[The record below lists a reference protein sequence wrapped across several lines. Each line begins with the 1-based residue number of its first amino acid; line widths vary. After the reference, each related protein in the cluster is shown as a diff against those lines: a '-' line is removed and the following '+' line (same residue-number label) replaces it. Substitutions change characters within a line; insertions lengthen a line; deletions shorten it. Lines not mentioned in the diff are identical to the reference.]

1 MKIRFESDDDLPL
14 GTILSIPV
22 CIIVVRSVFQEE
34 TTIIHKFIYMNV
46 RMSMNINMKM
56 ILIPLYKCNFCTIYI
71 AFALIIVFAF
81 LFFRQNLFIHQLH
94 KAPFIH
100 QLHKVSL
107 IYCFCFSFFQTK
119 IQYSSFS
126 MHQLHKVSFIHQL
139 HKVSFI

>member
-1 MKIRFESDDDLPL
+1 
-14 GTILSIPV
+14 
-22 CIIVVRSVFQEE
+22 
-34 TTIIHKFIYMNV
+34 MNV

-71 AFALIIVFAF
+71 AFALIIVFTF

-100 QLHKVSL
+100 QLHKVSF
-107 IYCFCFSFFQTK
+107 IYCFCFLFFFFQTK

-126 MHQLHKVSFIHQL
+126 MHQLHTVSFIHQL
-139 HKVSFI
+139 HKVSFIQSFCFIRHNLKIYFTYK